1 MPFSNLNNSSSF
13 ATFKSAWYAGVL
25 FLATLFFANENFY
38 LLLPISIFILEFKTI
53 SSYLQLI
60 KTSKRLKYSLL
71 LISSFVFL
79 AYINKI
85 FNGNPITSLRD
96 YYSAFL
102 LFPILLLCAKLI
114 STTKT
119 YTFLIYLIVFETI
132 IAIAEYI
139 FNVRTFFPI
148 TVPPIDFTSDFL
160 YDHRVF
166 GMSINSSVLS
176 FKLLM
181 ALLLIETI
189 PTKKIIYYSTQL
201 IFSIGILITFNRALI
216 LTALLFWAILACYKF
231 YKSHKISLN
240 ELNYSTPL
248 IVTLFLWVLLAC
260 HKFFKS
266 RKTSLNTLHFV
277 SPLLVFI
284 LLFLVLSKHSFLVEL
299 NKKNPEKQPLEI
311 ATEQKIYSFS
321 DIQETTSTIHQP
333 RMLEGTGLNTNLYFT
348 KKLIG
353 STNGINTS
361 GRTLIWANFL
371 QFIEQNLWFGNGSD
385 KLYFK
390 EIDHENKKFKLVHA
404 HNSYLE
410 FLATHGL
417 ILSGFFGFILLYLW
431 RRKNSIFIVSIL
443 FFSIFQYGIFWGF
456 SLLDLVFTSFL
467 ISPINLL
474 TDENQ

>member
-13 ATFKSAWYAGVL
+13 ANFKSAWYAGVL
-25 FLATLFFANENFY
+25 FIATLFFANENYY

-53 SSYLQLI
+53 SSYFQKI

-71 LISSFVFL
+71 LISAFVFL

-148 TVPPIDFTSDFL
+148 TVPPINFTSDFL

-176 FKLLM
+176 FKLLI

-189 PTKKIIYYSTQL
+189 PTRKIIYYSIQL
-201 IFSIGILITFNRALI
+201 ILSIGILITFNRALI
-216 LTALLFWAILACYKF
+216 LSALIFWAILACYKF
-231 YKSHKISLN
+231 Y
-240 ELNYSTPL
+240 
-248 IVTLFLWVLLAC
+248 
-260 HKFFKS
+260 KS

-277 SPLLVFI
+277 SPILVFT
-284 LLFLVLSKHSFLVEL
+284 LLFLILSKHSFLVEL

-311 ATEQKIYSFS
+311 ATKHKIYSFS
-321 DIQETTSTIHQP
+321 DIKETPSTIHQP
-333 RMLEGTGLNTNLYFT
+333 RMLEGTELDTNLYFT
-348 KKLIG
+348 KKLMGI
-353 STNGINTS
+353 TKGINTS

-371 QFIEQNLWFGNGSD
+371 RFIEQNFWFGNGSD
-385 KLYFK
+385 KLFFK
-390 EIDHENKKFKLVHA
+390 EIDHENKQFKLVHA

-417 ILSGFFGFILLYLW
+417 ILSGFFGIILLYLW
-431 RRKNSIFIVSIL
+431 RRKNTVFIISIL

-456 SLLDLVFTSFL
+456 SILDLVFVSFL

-474 TDENQ
+474 NYENQ

>member
-1 MPFSNLNNSSSF
+1 MTFSNLNNSGSF
-13 ATFKSAWYAGVL
+13 TTFKSAWYAGVL
-25 FLATLFFANENFY
+25 FLATLFFANENYY

-53 SSYLQLI
+53 SSYFRLI
-60 KTSKRLKYSLL
+60 KNSKRLRNSLL
-71 LISSFVFL
+71 LISAFVVL
-79 AYINKI
+79 AYLNKI
-85 FNGNPITSLRD
+85 VNGNPITSLRD
-96 YYSAFL
+96 YYGAFL
-102 LFPILLLCAKLI
+102 LFPILLLFSKLI
-114 STTKT
+114 SSTKT

-132 IAIAEYI
+132 IAITEYV

-148 TVPPIDFTSDFL
+148 EVPPINSKSVFL
-160 YDHRVF
+160 YDHRVY

-176 FKLLM
+176 FKILVAILVVETAPLKKNYYFLIQFLLC
-181 ALLLIETI
+181 LG
-189 PTKKIIYYSTQL
+189 IIV
-201 IFSIGILITFNRALI
+201 TFNRALI
-216 LTALLFWAILACYKF
+216 LTALLFW
-231 YKSHKISLN
+231 
-240 ELNYSTPL
+240 
-248 IVTLFLWVLLAC
+248 VLLALYRLY
-260 HKFFKS
+260 KSSKISIYSFYTFF
-266 RKTSLNTLHFV
+266 
-277 SPLLVFI
+277 PLITFFI
-284 LLFLVLSKHSFLVEL
+284 LFSFLSKNNFLVEM
-299 NKKNPEKQPLEI
+299 NKNSAEKKPLEI
-311 ATEQKIYSFS
+311 ASKIKLFTFS
-321 DIQETTSTIHQP
+321 DIPETALTRPHP
-333 RMLEGTGLNTNLYFT
+333 MMLEGNDLDTTLYYT

-431 RRKNSIFIVSIL
+431 RRKNIIFIVSIL

-456 SLLDLVFTSFL
+456 SLLDLVFVTFL
-467 ISPINLL
+467 ISPLNLL